1 MKKTTTPARS
11 NRPEVRN
18 PVLGLE
24 SVRAL
29 QELEDHPRAALAT
42 LLSELS
48 AEARDKAETC
58 WRKNKGPMAAYWK
71 AVSIYAKHTAR
82 ATKNKA

>member
-1 MKKTTTPARS
+1 MTKTTTPARS

-18 PVLGLE
+18 PLLSLE

-29 QELEDHPRAALAT
+29 QDLEDHPRAALAA

-48 AEARDKAETC
+48 VEARDKAETC
-58 WRKNKGPMAAYWK
+58 WRMNKGPMAAYWK
-71 AVSIYAKHTAR
+71 AVSVYAKHTAR
-82 ATKNKA
+82 AIKRKA

>member
-1 MKKTTTPARS
+1 MKKTTPARS
-11 NRPEVRN
+11 DRPEVRN

-29 QELEDHPRAALAT
+29 QVLEDHLRAARAT

-48 AEARDKAETC
+48 AEARDKAEAC
-58 WRKNKGPMAAYWK
+58 WRRNKAPMATYWK
-71 AVSIYAKHTAR
+71 AVSVYAKHTAR
-82 ATKNKA
+82 AIKNKA